1 MGSVL
6 AVNDYFMEIT
16 NEMIYKMLK
25 DFKDSTEKRFE
36 QVEKRLDNVEQRS
49 LGLEQRF
56 EMLYDMLKEFKADT
70 NRRLDKIEAQ
80 QLEDRRI
87 LMNLWEYR
95 DNMKLSFTRTLLT
108 VTGLVSGVVAV
119 IVSFITGKAIIL
131 KS

>member
-1 MGSVL
+1 MI
-6 AVNDYFMEIT
+6 NDFFMEIT
-16 NEMIYKMLK
+16 NEMIYQRLEDGEKRTDMRIEMLATQLK
-25 DFKDSTEKRFE
+25 DFKDETIRRFE
-36 QVEKRLDNVEQRS
+36 R
-49 LGLEQRF
+49 
-56 EMLYDMLKEFKADT
+56 
-70 NRRLDKIEAQ
+70 IESQ
-80 QLEDRRI
+80 QMEDHRI